1 MITPIN
7 LFLISI
13 IILMILNIAIS
24 IIMVYKIDTIVYALS
39 NITIIKKNKG

>member
-13 IILMILNIAIS
+13 IILMILNIAIN
-24 IIMVYKIDTIVYALS
+24 IIMVYKIDAIVYALS
-39 NITIIKKNKG
+39 NITIIKENKG

>member
-24 IIMVYKIDTIVYALS
+24 IIMIYKIDTIVYALS
-39 NITIIKKNKG
+39 NIIIIKENKG

>member
-13 IILMILNIAIS
+13 IILMVSNIGIS
-24 IIMVYKIDTIVYALS
+24 AIMVYKIDTIIYALS
-39 NITIIKKNKG
+39 NITIIKENKE